1 MPPNLVVL
9 SAVSLRLYGD
19 STGGSVVP
27 CFSYLKLDVMRIMR
41 IIEGMRFKEIE
52 KRLLADGW
60 VLKSQRGSHRQYVH
74 PVKPG
79 KVTLPNHTGDL
90 DPRTVKSRWKQ
101 AGINERR
108 TK

>member
-1 MPPNLVVL
+1 M
-9 SAVSLRLYGD
+9 SIRTCSQ
-19 STGGSVVP
+19 TGRAYTLLNMNMD
-27 CFSYLKLDVMRIMR
+27 C
-41 IIEGMRFKEIE
+41 
-52 KRLLADGW
+52 LLADGW

-90 DPRTVKSRWKQ
+90 DPRTVKSIWKQ

>member
-1 MPPNLVVL
+1 
-9 SAVSLRLYGD
+9 
-19 STGGSVVP
+19 
-27 CFSYLKLDVMRIMR
+27 MRIMR

-79 KVTLPNHTGDL
+79 KVTLPNHTSAQE
-90 DPRTVKSRWKQ
+90 PRTVKSIWKQ

>member
-1 MPPNLVVL
+1 MEILQADPWFRVFL
-9 SAVSLRLYGD
+9 
-19 STGGSVVP
+19 
-27 CFSYLKLDVMRIMR
+27 YLKLDVMRIMR

-90 DPRTVKSRWKQ
+90 DPRTVKSIWKQ
-101 AGINERR
+101 AGINDGGRNEAGLPDHPLPDGGA
-108 TK
+108 

>member
-1 MPPNLVVL
+1 
-9 SAVSLRLYGD
+9 
-19 STGGSVVP
+19 
-27 CFSYLKLDVMRIMR
+27 MR

-90 DPRTVKSRWKQ
+90 EP
-101 AGINERR
+101 
-108 TK
+108 

>member
-1 MPPNLVVL
+1 MVG
-9 SAVSLRLYGD
+9 SAIASKGTPQQREALEGLIAGSLTAALAQAEPQSGYDLNQVQTRAQR
-19 STGGSVVP
+19 S
-27 CFSYLKLDVMRIMR
+27 
-41 IIEGMRFKEIE
+41 
-52 KRLLADGW
+52 ADGW

-90 DPRTVKSRWKQ
+90 DPRTVKSIWKQ

>member
-1 MPPNLVVL
+1 MEILQADPRFRVFL
-9 SAVSLRLYGD
+9 
-19 STGGSVVP
+19 
-27 CFSYLKLDVMRIMR
+27 YLKLDAMR
-41 IIEGMRFKEIE
+41 IIRIIAGMGFKEVE
-52 KRLLADGW
+52 KRLLADGRT
-60 VLKSQRGSHRQYVH
+60 LKSQRGSHRQYVH

-90 DPRTVKSRWKQ
+90 DPRTVKSIWKQ

>member
-1 MPPNLVVL
+1 MEILQADPWFRVFL
-9 SAVSLRLYGD
+9 
-19 STGGSVVP
+19 
-27 CFSYLKLDVMRIMR
+27 YLKRDIMRIMR

-90 DPRTVKSRWKQ
+90 DPRTVKSIWKQ

>member
-1 MPPNLVVL
+1 
-9 SAVSLRLYGD
+9 
-19 STGGSVVP
+19 
-27 CFSYLKLDVMRIMR
+27 MRIMR

-79 KVTLPNHTGDL
+79 KVTLPNAGL
-90 DPRTVKSRWKQ
+90 ISRSNWTH
-101 AGINERR
+101 EP
-108 TK
+108 

>member
-1 MPPNLVVL
+1 
-9 SAVSLRLYGD
+9 
-19 STGGSVVP
+19 
-27 CFSYLKLDVMRIMR
+27 MRIMR

-79 KVTLPNHTGDL
+79 KVIRAIWTHEP
-90 DPRTVKSRWKQ
+90 
-101 AGINERR
+101 
-108 TK
+108 

>member
-1 MPPNLVVL
+1 
-9 SAVSLRLYGD
+9 
-19 STGGSVVP
+19 
-27 CFSYLKLDVMRIMR
+27 MRIMR

-79 KVTLPNHTGDL
+79 KVTLPNHTGDQ
-90 DPRTVKSRWKQ
+90 DPRIVKSIWKQ

>member
-1 MPPNLVVL
+1 MEILQADPWFRVFL
-9 SAVSLRLYGD
+9 
-19 STGGSVVP
+19 
-27 CFSYLKLDVMRIMR
+27 YLKLDVMRIMR

-90 DPRTVKSRWKQ
+90 DPRTVKSIWKQ
-101 AGINERR
+101 PESTNGGRNEAGLPDHPLPDGGA
-108 TK
+108 